1 MLECFSRGLLF
12 YVEVFGKRGV
22 IIMIITMISWGYI
35 FCMSFCLGYAVLK
48 LLSKVIPI
56 PSLETLG
63 IAGVVVTGLV
73 SMTVYAEY
81 FSIFYKVGGLCH
93 GIMFIAF
100 LASFFIYRKE
110 IVPIFKNQLIY
121 DNRLKFVLCSIIF
134 VTASFYSSRGQYH
147 TDTGIYHAQAIR
159 LLEEYGC
166 LKGLGNFQL
175 HFAYNSSYLALCALF
190 TMSFILPQA
199 LHTMTGFFMV
209 LFTGYA
215 VSGLIRS
222 KGHGWKGSDMARIAI
237 IMYSVTVL
245 DGLQSP
251 ATDYGTMYMV
261 MYIFTAWIVHAEEK
275 KDKSEDLAL
284 YGLLS
289 VFAIFTVSMKLSAAA
304 IVLLAVVPLALL
316 IRQKKFRL
324 IGVYVLVG
332 FLSFLPF
339 LIRNVILSGYLIYPV
354 TAIDLFDVVWK
365 IPAEY
370 VKVDSQQI
378 TAWGRALYDISKL
391 DLPLAEWL
399 PIWWGGQQ
407 VYGKFLI
414 FSQAVGMCL
423 VTFIFLR
430 RVDRSHRLRNDMIV
444 FYVTLLGGVALWF
457 LAAPFIRYGLAYLL
471 LLPMCA
477 LGDYFGEMFHRWQ
490 IRLLTIVFAVAV
502 LFGAWTV
509 NYIGDDIEFVQNYT
523 KDGYIFWPIP
533 FEDAETDTCEMNG
546 VTVYNSTDEQVNSYN
561 YYPNTCYHDMM
572 NRTEL
577 IGSTIK
583 EGFKPKDTTDGD

>member
-1 MLECFSRGLLF
+1 M
-12 YVEVFGKRGV
+12 EVYEKKGD
-22 IIMIITMISWGYI
+22 IIMIIALISWVYI
-35 FCMSFCLGYAVLK
+35 FGVSLCLGYGVLR
-48 LLSKVIPI
+48 LLGRILPV
-56 PSLETLG
+56 PSTETLG
-63 IAGVVVTGLV
+63 ITGLVVTGLV
-73 SMTVYAEY
+73 STTVYAEY
-81 FSIFYKVGGLCH
+81 FSIFNKVGWLCH

-100 LASFFIYRKE
+100 LVSLFRFRKD
-110 IVPIFKNQLIY
+110 II
-121 DNRLKFVLCSIIF
+121 SIIKNLLVPNKRIKLVLVF
-134 VTASFYSSRGQYH
+134 IICVIASFYSSRGQYH

-166 LKGLGNFQL
+166 VKGLGNFQL

-245 DGLQSP
+245 SGLQSP

-304 IVLLAVVPLALL
+304 IVLLAAVPLALL

-324 IGVYVLVG
+324 IGIYVLVG

-378 TAWGRALYDISKL
+378 TAWGRGLYDISKL

-444 FYVTLLGGVALWF
+444 FYITLLGGIALWF
-457 LAAPFIRYGLAYLL
+457 MTAPFIRYGLAYLL

-502 LFGAWTV
+502 LFGPWTV
-509 NYIGDDIEFVQNYT
+509 NYIGDDIEFVQDYT

-533 FEDAETDTCEMNG
+533 FEDAETDTCEMDG
-546 VTVYNSTDEQVNSYN
+546 VTVYNSTDEEVNSYY

-583 EGFKPKDTTDGD
+583 EGFKPKDVTDGD